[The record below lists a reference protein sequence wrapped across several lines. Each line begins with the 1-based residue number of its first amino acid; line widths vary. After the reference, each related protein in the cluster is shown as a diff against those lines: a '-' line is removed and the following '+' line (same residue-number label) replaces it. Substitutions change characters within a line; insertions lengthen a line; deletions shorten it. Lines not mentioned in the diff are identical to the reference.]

1 MLLFRVIHCCCVAL
15 MMVPPLNCESAMNP
29 PLANPGPL
37 QKSKRKR
44 LPFIWTRRMG
54 EAWETAQNSALEVQ
68 VFTVTTLMVRFDN
81 ERQKF
86 TSAVQLPVSSHW
98 LETLIAP
105 LMVTSDGERPRPATV
120 V

>member
-1 MLLFRVIHCCCVAL
+1 MIA
-15 MMVPPLNCESAMNP
+15 PPVNCEPVMKP
-29 PLANPGPL
+29 PLAKAGLL

-54 EAWETAQNSALEVQ
+54 EACDTAQNSALEVQ
-68 VFTVTTLMVRFDN
+68 SAVVVTSMVRFDN

-86 TSAVQLPVSSHW
+86 TSAVQLPASHW
-98 LETLIAP
+98 LDTLIAP
-105 LMVTSDGERPRPATV
+105 LMVTSDGERPSPATV

>member
-1 MLLFRVIHCCCVAL
+1 
-15 MMVPPLNCESAMNP
+15 
-29 PLANPGPL
+29 
-37 QKSKRKR
+37 
-44 LPFIWTRRMG
+44 MG
-54 EAWETAQNSALEVQ
+54 EACETAQNSALEVQ
-68 VFTVTTLMVRFDN
+68 AAAVTTLMVRFDN

-86 TSAVQLPVSSHW
+86 SSAVQLPLLSHW